1 MKWQDKVYSVIC
13 EADKESAEDQVSKN
27 IKRLRKLG
35 ALGDAT
41 KRWQAH
47 SPEIH
52 KLKDRNN
59 ETNQKGRLM
68 KSKPKKSR
76 P

>member
-27 IKRLRKLG
+27 IKRLRELG
-35 ALGDAT
+35 ALGG
-41 KRWQAH
+41 KKKVGPL
-47 SPEIH
+47 SPEVQQLKTDTM
-52 KLKDRNN
+52 KLI
-59 ETNQKGRLM
+59 TKGRLM
-68 KSKPKKSR
+68 KSNPKKSR